1 MNANHVDWR
10 QVVDALESHQDLDPA
25 LQAHVRECP
34 ACAQRVTEARELL
47 GLLSE
52 GRLPEA
58 PPETRARA
66 VARVRAA
73 LAGEVQTQS
82 DAAELLATQLRGI
95 FGALREVWGT
105 LAADSLRPDP
115 ALRGT
120 GTASPR
126 MLRYETDDFAVTLGL
141 SDDSDTLTRSL
152 RGQVSPRRAG
162 ALPSNGWVAANLA
175 SGSVEGPLTSTGE
188 FLLRGLR
195 SEASDLSIAFGETV
209 IRLEIPA
216 QPPERP

>member
-1 MNANHVDWR
+1 VNARHVDW
-10 QVVDALESHQDLDPA
+10 QQIVDALESHQDLDPA

-34 ACAQRVTEARELL
+34 ACAQCVAEARELL
-47 GLLSE
+47 SLLSE
-52 GRLPEA
+52 ARLPDA
-58 PPETRARA
+58 PRETIARA
-66 VARVRAA
+66 LVRMNAA
-73 LAGEVQTQS
+73 LGGEAHAQS
-82 DAAELLATQLRGI
+82 DAAGRLVARLRDI

-105 LAADSLRPDP
+105 LTADSLRPDP
-115 ALRGT
+115 TLRGT
-120 GTASPR
+120 VSAAPR

-141 SDDSDTLTRSL
+141 SEDTDTLARIL

-162 ALPSNGWVAANLA
+162 VLPSNGWVAASLA
-175 SGSVEGPLTSTGE
+175 SGSVEGPLDANGE

-216 QPPERP
+216 RPPERP